1 MTYGS
6 EGCDIYKDGTV
17 SGCPPR
23 GGARVQTTGAG
34 GDMFTSCYV
43 ANRADGATRVGP
55 LSWPAS
61 WWPGSCRSASR
72 WVRRTGCDPPAP
84 RLLKLTGVK
93 FSENSVIGQLP
104 MSRAS
109 LENVILQ
116 NVINATNVQIG
127 AAVHVAEQRVFLQVT
142 RVSPDCVAK
151 ATLREVQ

>member
-1 MTYGS
+1 
-6 EGCDIYKDGTV
+6 
-17 SGCPPR
+17 
-23 GGARVQTTGAG
+23 
-34 GDMFTSCYV
+34 
-43 ANRADGATRVGP
+43 
-55 LSWPAS
+55 
-61 WWPGSCRSASR
+61 
-72 WVRRTGCDPPAP
+72 
-84 RLLKLTGVK
+84 LTGVK
-93 FSENSVIGQLP
+93 FVENSVIGQLP